1 MLGLIAHRRATS
13 PSKEEVSR
21 KAKVKRKTCE
31 TGAQQKH
38 VVRSFNK
45 APNKKYNSAFFT
57 NRHAN
62 RRLEWNK
69 KKSSESNPL
78 RSSGGGNTICVEGCV
93 PVQISVVPEE
103 KKNMAVGSPAI
114 IRGKV
119 LDHERGESSKI
130 DKNSELKN

>member
-1 MLGLIAHRRATS
+1 
-13 PSKEEVSR
+13 
-21 KAKVKRKTCE
+21 
-31 TGAQQKH
+31 
-38 VVRSFNK
+38 
-45 APNKKYNSAFFT
+45 
-57 NRHAN
+57 
-62 RRLEWNK
+62 
-69 KKSSESNPL
+69 
-78 RSSGGGNTICVEGCV
+78 V

>member
-1 MLGLIAHRRATS
+1 MLFV
-13 PSKEEVSR
+13 PSKQLQI
-21 KAKVKRKTCE
+21 KNTILLFFILPAFP
-31 TGAQQKH
+31 TG
-38 VVRSFNK
+38 
-45 APNKKYNSAFFT
+45 
-57 NRHAN
+57 
-62 RRLEWNK
+62 WNK